1 MILLMVN
8 FAFYLNQFKGEDMSL
23 TMRSEEKEEKKNKK
37 QGN

>member
-8 FAFYLNQFKGEDMSL
+8 VSFYLNQFKGEDMSL
-23 TMRSEEKEEKKNKK
+23 TMGREEKEEKKNKR